1 MAEGTPL
8 SSSRKGVVDFCEH
21 PQHDELGLR
30 LDKDLFVSLIN
41 KLLGDEPY
49 NELLI
54 DKLQELGWQ
63 DGGEWVWHGMGWA
76 YMAGLYEINGGFHL

>member
-1 MAEGTPL
+1 MYQMAEGTAL
-8 SSSRKGVVDFCEH
+8 STSRKGVVNFCEH

-63 DGGEWVWHGMGWA
+63 DGGRAGYGMVWFGIECISVHT
-76 YMAGLYEINGGFHL
+76 